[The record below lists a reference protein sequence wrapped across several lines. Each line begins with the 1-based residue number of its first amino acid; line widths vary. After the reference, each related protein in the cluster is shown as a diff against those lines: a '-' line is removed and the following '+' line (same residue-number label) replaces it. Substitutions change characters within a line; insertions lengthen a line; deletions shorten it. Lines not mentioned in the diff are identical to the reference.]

1 MQAGDLSDVEEL
13 IHLRAPLTYKDELG
27 LSPILWATCEGH
39 VDVVER
45 LGEAREERKRN
56 KRVKKSRSRHCVD
69 AEQSIL

>member
-13 IHLRAPLTYKDELG
+13 IHLGAPLSYKDELG

-45 LGEAREERKRN
+45 LGEAKDERARQKRD
-56 KRVKKSRSRHCVD
+56 KRVKKSR
-69 AEQSIL
+69 

>member
-13 IHLRAPLTYKDELG
+13 IHLGAPLTYKDELG

-45 LGEAREERKRN
+45 LGAAKEERARQKRD
-56 KRVKKSRSRHCVD
+56 KRVKKSR
-69 AEQSIL
+69 